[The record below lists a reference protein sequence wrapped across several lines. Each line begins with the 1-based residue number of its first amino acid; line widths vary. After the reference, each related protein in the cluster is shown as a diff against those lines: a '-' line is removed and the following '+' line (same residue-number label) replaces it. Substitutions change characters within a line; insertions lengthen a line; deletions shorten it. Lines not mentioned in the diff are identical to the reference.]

1 MAEARAVIDG
11 LADGLEHAYLL
22 AADSGIGLTRPHL
35 RPLGTWHIP
44 SVDRGSPYW
53 STLYYVEQSL
63 DEITGIIDGRQF
75 IETIR
80 HEPWQQMGAH
90 YDMAI
95 VHQDLRDTPGRMPEG
110 AEGFALSATEPNL
123 AAVLSVNRVRQI
135 ARSADRKLALARLA
149 RHSLGHVLEAV
160 PAKRTNAELNFGD
173 WHCLNEGCTM
183 RHAAAAAELLEL
195 AHEEDE
201 NDPSY
206 CDDCSD
212 AIFGHLLTN
221 HFIPN

>member
-1 MAEARAVIDG
+1 
-11 LADGLEHAYLL
+11 
-22 AADSGIGLTRPHL
+22 
-35 RPLGTWHIP
+35 
-44 SVDRGSPYW
+44 
-53 STLYYVEQSL
+53 
-63 DEITGIIDGRQF
+63 
-75 IETIR
+75 
-80 HEPWQQMGAH
+80 
-90 YDMAI
+90 
-95 VHQDLRDTPGRMPEG
+95 MPEG

-123 AAVLSVNRVRQI
+123 AAVLSVNRVREI

-221 HFIPN
+221 HFIPKLSSPTVPKKKRVLSGIQPSGDVHIGNYLGAIRHWGKRPRSRRELLHYR